1 MPSDKKHKKDK
12 NKKVKKDKK
21 DKKVKKEWTW
31 RRGKMEG
38 NIIQIVYQSY

>member
-1 MPSDKKHKKDK
+1 MKGY
-12 NKKVKKDKK
+12 KKDKK

-38 NIIQIVYQSY
+38 NIIQIVYQSYW